1 MSNTVKRFDPSNQ
14 FECLT

>member
-1 MSNTVKRFDPSNQ
+1 MSNTVKHFDPSNQ